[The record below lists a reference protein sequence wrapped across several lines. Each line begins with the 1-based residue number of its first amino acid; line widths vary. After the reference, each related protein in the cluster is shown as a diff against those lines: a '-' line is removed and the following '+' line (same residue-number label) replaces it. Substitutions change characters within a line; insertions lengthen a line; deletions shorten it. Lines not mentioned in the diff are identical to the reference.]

1 MNTVAKEL
9 GIGFAGMG
17 FDPKWPVEARP
28 HMPKV
33 LPALH
38 YYFDKASTFDVD
50 DETYTFRLLLFGVF
64 ASSENCSADLAGC
77 SRSS

>member
-38 YYFDKASTFDVD
+38 YYFDKPSTSVLMKL
-50 DETYTFRLLLFGVF
+50 YTLDSCFSVSLLVQKL
-64 ASSENCSADLAGC
+64 
-77 SRSS
+77 